1 MVRIA
6 LTALTANFV
15 ALACAVAAP
24 AEEAAAERQA
34 EPPQAEAPQ
43 SSAPAEDAAATA
55 EQQSEPPQSPA
66 PAEEAAETAEQQ
78 PQAAAPQASGPSG
91 DAAQTAGQQSEPQQ
105 SQSSQAPQ
113 AAAETVAQPS
123 ADALQQLAAAARF
136 KVEAMGFR
144 AVDESGPNHP
154 DSDAV
159 FAVFESQRQ
168 SMVTHVFDSVDT
180 GDAKDFAAGE
190 NCIFPVHDADE
201 PRNGAWQCSPEGGG
215 GPVRFAIAFYELDPD
230 YVGSFTAS
238 FCTPEGAADV
248 EVRHRNCDTEHSD
261 LLFRSELSYQAA
273 DILKRIDG
281 ACRCFS
287 ETVRYRESNGQGA
300 VEYHVTFRITRTDE
314 GAAAAIPA
322 SDANSARA
330 VFRHGARS
338 AALGQGFELDGGVTA
353 ALGPDLAFSGAA
365 PSEFVLAPAGGAKI
379 WPGDHTS
386 RGYAACRAERRS
398 ANYVTTAVAPSVGQY
413 ACYVTNNG
421 RVGELRVDNVI
432 ASFSTAVLSV
442 TFTTWR

>member
-1 MVRIA
+1 MIRIA
-6 LTALTANFV
+6 LAALTASFA
-15 ALACAVAAP
+15 ALTCAVAAP
-24 AEEAAAERQA
+24 
-34 EPPQAEAPQ
+34 PP
-43 SSAPAEDAAATA
+43 
-55 EQQSEPPQSPA
+55 PA
-66 PAEEAAETAEQQ
+66 PAEEAGAERAAAAQASAPAEHGAETAEQQ
-78 PQAAAPQASGPSG
+78 PQAEPPHSPAQVE
-91 DAAQTAGQQSEPQQ
+91 DAAQ
-105 SQSSQAPQ
+105 
-113 AAAETVAQPS
+113 AAEEESRQTPPSAVEAAAQPS
-123 ADALQQLAAAARF
+123 AGAQQAVAAARF
-136 KVEAMGFR
+136 RVEAVGFR

-168 SMVTHVFDSVDT
+168 SMVTRVFDSVDT
-180 GDAKDFAAGE
+180 GDAKDFAEEE

-201 PRNGAWQCSPEGGG
+201 PRSGGWRCSPEGGN

-230 YVGSFTAS
+230 YVGSFTAN
-238 FCTPEGAADV
+238 FCAPQGAADI
-248 EVRHRNCDTEHSD
+248 EVGQRNCDTEHSN
-261 LLFRSELSYQAA
+261 LLFRSELSYQVAEM
-273 DILKRIDG
+273 LNRIDG

-287 ETVRYRESNGQGA
+287 ETVRYRESNAQGS

-314 GAAAAIPA
+314 AATTVSPA
-322 SDANSARA
+322 SDAASSHA

-365 PSEFVLAPAGGAKI
+365 PAEFVLAPAGGAKI

-386 RGYAACRAERRS
+386 RGYAACHAERRS
-398 ANYVTTAVAPSVGQY
+398 ANYVTSAVEAPRAGQY

-421 RVGELRVDNVI
+421 RVGELRVDNLI

-442 TFTTWR
+442 TFTTWQ